1 MSSNTPMIMEIILI
15 PAILTILPKIARN
28 KIFHIEIGSIDKE
41 SFRQQHYEEGYF
53 DYERDGFGEILYD
66 ENDVIDELDRILEN
80 GCVLDDKYR
89 KRIDKFF
96 TLRDENNSQRNFEA
110 IKEIC
115 DRG

>member
-1 MSSNTPMIMEIILI
+1 MQNLLIKSDVLITDFSSVFFDYGYMEKPMI
-15 PAILTILPKIARN
+15 
-28 KIFHIEIGSIDKE
+28 FYQFDKE

-53 DYERDGFGEILYD
+53 DYDRDGFGEILYD

>member
-1 MSSNTPMIMEIILI
+1 MNVTVSVKFYMMKMTL
-15 PAILTILPKIARN
+15 
-28 KIFHIEIGSIDKE
+28 
-41 SFRQQHYEEGYF
+41 
-53 DYERDGFGEILYD
+53 
-66 ENDVIDELDRILEN
+66 DELDRILEN

>member
-1 MSSNTPMIMEIILI
+1 MYINSIL
-15 PAILTILPKIARN
+15 LWN
-28 KIFHIEIGSIDKE
+28 FS
-41 SFRQQHYEEGYF
+41 
-53 DYERDGFGEILYD
+53 
-66 ENDVIDELDRILEN
+66 
-80 GCVLDDKYR
+80 KYR

>member
-1 MSSNTPMIMEIILI
+1 MI
-15 PAILTILPKIARN
+15 
-28 KIFHIEIGSIDKE
+28 FYQFDKE

-89 KRIDKFF
+89 KELINS
-96 TLRDENNSQRNFEA
+96 LRLEMKIIHNVILRL
-110 IKEIC
+110 
-115 DRG
+115 

>member
-1 MSSNTPMIMEIILI
+1 MI
-15 PAILTILPKIARN
+15 
-28 KIFHIEIGSIDKE
+28 FYQFDKE

-66 ENDVIDELDRILEN
+66 KNDVIDELDRILEN

-96 TLRDENNSQRNFEA
+96 TLRDENNSQTL
-110 IKEIC
+110 ILKL
-115 DRG
+115 

>member
-1 MSSNTPMIMEIILI
+1 MTEYL
-15 PAILTILPKIARN
+15 K
-28 KIFHIEIGSIDKE
+28 
-41 SFRQQHYEEGYF
+41 
-53 DYERDGFGEILYD
+53 
-66 ENDVIDELDRILEN
+66 N
-80 GCVLDDKYR
+80 GCVLDDKYG